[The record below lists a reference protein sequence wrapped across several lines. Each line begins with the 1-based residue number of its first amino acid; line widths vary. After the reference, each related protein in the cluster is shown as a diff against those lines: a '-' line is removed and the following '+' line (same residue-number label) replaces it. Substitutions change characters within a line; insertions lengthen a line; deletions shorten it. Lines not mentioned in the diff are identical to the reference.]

1 MKIINCHI
9 ETFGKLKDI
18 DYNFNDGLNIIYGE
32 NGFGKTTLASFIKV
46 MFYGFDGNR
55 KSGVANQ
62 RHRYKPWDDGIY
74 GGSITFLY
82 QENVYTIKRKFFEVA
97 SKDQCYYYNLS
108 KHYEIKDYRVIGEEL
123 FGLDSESFLKSL
135 FISDLKEND
144 FSKDSLQLR
153 LIDLYQSDDNYD
165 YDKAL
170 NKLLKAKNRLIKNNG
185 LLNINKEKLINLQN
199 KKAEAIRKADSYE
212 SLRNELESLYLKR
225 DVLLKEKEN
234 KNNLINNHNYK
245 EYIYL
250 QEKLHNLSHKIKEI
264 GDEYPFGVPGID
276 TVKEL
281 NREKEL
287 ISYKEKELDNIVLSN
302 NDINIVDKYKE
313 YFKVNNVDKDL
324 NSIEELINKI
334 SLNDYKIANL
344 NPEDNKNNR
353 LFIIVLTSIILIL
366 ITINAY
372 IYFNYHNYFKINIYI
387 SLIFTLL
394 FMLLNFFI
402 TFNKH
407 KLIKKNYHALTISSN
422 KQKEELLSLFKLY
435 GINTLLDYNES
446 LEELNNA
453 YIKYCDINKREKEL
467 KELRNGYDEYLLSLY
482 SHYRLKEDNLL
493 NLDNIYALNDSLKQY
508 QTCKADLDKFLLLN
522 PNINKLQVGDKNDEE
537 INELYKIITEK
548 EIELNSLNDEIERL
562 DEYNLEI
569 TKVKTIIEE
578 YEFKVD
584 VYNKTI
590 DYLKLAKDNLSLLYL
605 DGLEK
610 YFKEYAAL
618 LFKAKKPLVSID
630 KDLNISIYSKGFEH
644 QLDYFSS
651 GEIDGISLCLRLSLA
666 KVLFKKEKPFFILD
680 DPFVNMD
687 DNNLKEALTMLEE
700 IAKDNQVI
708 YFTCNKSRI
717 LK

>member
-1 MKIINCHI
+1 M
-9 ETFGKLKDI
+9 
-18 DYNFNDGLNIIYGE
+18 
-32 NGFGKTTLASFIKV
+32 
-46 MFYGFDGNR
+46 
-55 KSGVANQ
+55 
-62 RHRYKPWDDGIY
+62 
-74 GGSITFLY
+74 
-82 QENVYTIKRKFFEVA
+82 
-97 SKDQCYYYNLS
+97 
-108 KHYEIKDYRVIGEEL
+108 
-123 FGLDSESFLKSL
+123 
-135 FISDLKEND
+135 
-144 FSKDSLQLR
+144 
-153 LIDLYQSDDNYD
+153 
-165 YDKAL
+165 
-170 NKLLKAKNRLIKNNG
+170 
-185 LLNINKEKLINLQN
+185 
-199 KKAEAIRKADSYE
+199 
-212 SLRNELESLYLKR
+212 
-225 DVLLKEKEN
+225 
-234 KNNLINNHNYK
+234 
-245 EYIYL
+245 
-250 QEKLHNLSHKIKEI
+250 
-264 GDEYPFGVPGID
+264 PGID

-446 LEELNNA
+446 LGELNNA

-482 SHYRLKEDNLL
+482 SHYRLKEDKLL

-569 TKVKTIIEE
+569 AKVKTIIEE

>member
-1 MKIINCHI
+1 M
-9 ETFGKLKDI
+9 
-18 DYNFNDGLNIIYGE
+18 
-32 NGFGKTTLASFIKV
+32 
-46 MFYGFDGNR
+46 
-55 KSGVANQ
+55 
-62 RHRYKPWDDGIY
+62 
-74 GGSITFLY
+74 
-82 QENVYTIKRKFFEVA
+82 
-97 SKDQCYYYNLS
+97 
-108 KHYEIKDYRVIGEEL
+108 
-123 FGLDSESFLKSL
+123 
-135 FISDLKEND
+135 
-144 FSKDSLQLR
+144 R

-212 SLRNELESLYLKR
+212 SLRNELESLILKR

-446 LEELNNA
+446 LGELNNA

-482 SHYRLKEDNLL
+482 SHYRLKEDKLL

-569 TKVKTIIEE
+569 AKVKTIIEE

>member
-1 MKIINCHI
+1 
-9 ETFGKLKDI
+9 
-18 DYNFNDGLNIIYGE
+18 
-32 NGFGKTTLASFIKV
+32 
-46 MFYGFDGNR
+46 
-55 KSGVANQ
+55 
-62 RHRYKPWDDGIY
+62 
-74 GGSITFLY
+74 
-82 QENVYTIKRKFFEVA
+82 
-97 SKDQCYYYNLS
+97 
-108 KHYEIKDYRVIGEEL
+108 
-123 FGLDSESFLKSL
+123 
-135 FISDLKEND
+135 
-144 FSKDSLQLR
+144 
-153 LIDLYQSDDNYD
+153 
-165 YDKAL
+165 
-170 NKLLKAKNRLIKNNG
+170 
-185 LLNINKEKLINLQN
+185 
-199 KKAEAIRKADSYE
+199 
-212 SLRNELESLYLKR
+212 
-225 DVLLKEKEN
+225 
-234 KNNLINNHNYK
+234 
-245 EYIYL
+245 
-250 QEKLHNLSHKIKEI
+250 
-264 GDEYPFGVPGID
+264 
-276 TVKEL
+276 
-281 NREKEL
+281 
-287 ISYKEKELDNIVLSN
+287 
-302 NDINIVDKYKE
+302 
-313 YFKVNNVDKDL
+313 
-324 NSIEELINKI
+324 
-334 SLNDYKIANL
+334 
-344 NPEDNKNNR
+344 
-353 LFIIVLTSIILIL
+353 
-366 ITINAY
+366 
-372 IYFNYHNYFKINIYI
+372 
-387 SLIFTLL
+387 
-394 FMLLNFFI
+394 MLLNFFI

-446 LEELNNA
+446 LGELNNA

-482 SHYRLKEDNLL
+482 SHYRLKEDKLL

-569 TKVKTIIEE
+569 AKVKTIIEE